1 MTTTDPQYELFDT
14 VNEKD
19 EVTGKAFRSEVH
31 HNRTLIHRSITVLV
45 VKDGKLLLQKRSK
58 TKDTYPD
65 YWTSSCGGHV
75 LSGDSYENTAN
86 RELFEELGVKP
97 KHPLTFLGK
106 DLIYY
111 SRETEMMA
119 TYKYETSDPIIIS
132 KTEISTY
139 RLFPLSK
146 SFFTRVIPRLKMT
159 PDLKFIINKYLNPK
173 L

>member
-1 MTTTDPQYELFDT
+1 MPTTDPQNEIYDI
-14 VNEKD
+14 VNEND
-19 EVTGKAFRSEVH
+19 EIIGKAFRHQVH
-31 HNRTLIHRSITVLV
+31 HAKSLIHRSITVLIY
-45 VKDGKLLLQKRSK
+45 KNGKLLLQKRSW
-58 TKDTYPD
+58 TKDTYPN

-75 LSGDSYENTAN
+75 LSGDTYVSTAN

-159 PDLKFIINKYLNPK
+159 PDLKFIINKYLIPS
-173 L
+173 